1 MFKQVKMQ
9 KVSKS
14 KDIFEQAASIVLKK
28 EIQTIE
34 LKPETEKNE
43 IVVPKKEA
51 DVKTWSQLTKAIN
64 TNHAQRFNQILEKLP
79 DREFVRVYLKG
90 LEFFKP
96 KIIRQTGQKP
106 NTGDNTINIQINYG
120 KEENTIDDIKES

>member
-43 IVVPKKEA
+43 IVVPKKET
-51 DVKTWSQLTKAIN
+51 DVKFKSSPKSICSIVKSTFEALIITPSSP
-64 TNHAQRFNQILEKLP
+64 QI
-79 DREFVRVYLKG
+79 
-90 LEFFKP
+90 
-96 KIIRQTGQKP
+96 Q
-106 NTGDNTINIQINYG
+106 
-120 KEENTIDDIKES
+120 